1 MNAIRQLRS
10 EAGLTQ
16 QMLAGRAG
24 TSQPTI
30 ALYESGAKS
39 PTLATV
45 QRLAA
50 SLGLELVITFTSRM
64 TREDRRSLA
73 YHRAVAKKL
82 RENPEGLIAR
92 AKRTLKK
99 MRAQHPGTRHL
110 CDCWKAW
117 LELPL
122 EELLARMLD
131 PGILARDMRQMT
143 PFAGVLT
150 PKERVRVLEQ
160 FRHERTS

>member
-1 MNAIRQLRS
+1 
-10 EAGLTQ
+10 
-16 QMLAGRAG
+16 MLAVRAG

-50 SLGLELVITFTSRM
+50 SLGLELVITFTPQM
-64 TREDRRSLA
+64 TREDQRSLA
-73 YHRAVAKKL
+73 YHRAVAEKI
-82 RENPEGLIAR
+82 RNNPAAVIAQ
-92 AKRTLKK
+92 AKRILKK
-99 MRAQHPGTRHL
+99 IRAQHPGTRPL
-110 CDCWKAW
+110 CDCWQTW

-122 EELLARMLD
+122 EELLAHILD
-131 PGILARDMRQMT
+131 PGILARDMRQVT

-150 PKERVRVLEQ
+150 PKERVRVLKQ
-160 FRHERTS
+160 FRHGRTS